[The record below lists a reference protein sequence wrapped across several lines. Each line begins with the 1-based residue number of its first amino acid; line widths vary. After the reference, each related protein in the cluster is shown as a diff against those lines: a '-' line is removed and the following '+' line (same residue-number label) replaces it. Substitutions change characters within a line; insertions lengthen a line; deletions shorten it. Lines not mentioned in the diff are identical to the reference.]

1 MKLIMIPPNLVIKEV
16 DHEDYDKL
24 RGAALYSG
32 ACLFV
37 PRISKYKKY
46 NLCMLMKDVFED
58 EDQINTLATTLYNKL
73 LVQDHELDDVVRG
86 TVFYPVKK

>member
-16 DHEDYDKL
+16 DHDDYDKL
-24 RGAALYSG
+24 RGSSLYSG

-37 PRISKYKKY
+37 PRIWQHKKY
-46 NLCMLMKDVFED
+46 NLCMLMKDLFED
-58 EDQINTLATTLYNKL
+58 GDPINTLATTLYNKL
-73 LVQDHELDDVVRG
+73 LVQDHELNDVVRG